1 MMSIRYIDEVLELHH
16 IDQKS
21 DIQRFDLL
29 DSRPN
34 IKGFF
39 ELFLAVQKQI
49 YYYICRLVDNKRSK
63 IKID

>member
-1 MMSIRYIDEVLELHH
+1 MMSIRYSDEVLEVPH
-16 IDQKS
+16 IHQKP

-29 DSRPN
+29 DFRPN

-49 YYYICRLVDNKRSK
+49 CYYFCILVDNKRGK